1 MTILTTIDPASAK
14 PAAKVLLDAVQKKL
28 GVTPN
33 MMRVMAANPS
43 VLGAYLGFAGALGG
57 GTLGAK
63 LHEQIALAVAQ
74 ANGCDYC
81 LAAHSLIGKGAG
93 LDAEQIATARV
104 GTPSDPRT
112 AAVLTLARRLV
123 QTRGRATASDIA
135 QARAASI
142 SDAEILEV
150 IAAVALNV
158 FTNYLNLTAD
168 TDIDF
173 PPAAKL
179 AQAA

>member
-1 MTILTTIDPASAK
+1 MPLLTTIDSAAAE
-14 PAAKVLLDAVQKKL
+14 PAAKTLLDGIQKKL
-28 GVTPN
+28 GITPN
-33 MMRVMAANPS
+33 MMRVMAVNPS
-43 VLGAYLGFAGALGG
+43 VLSAYLGFAGVLAGG
-57 GTLGAK
+57 LLGAK

-93 LDAEQIATARV
+93 LDAAEIATARV
-104 GTPSDPRT
+104 GTPTDPRT
-112 AAVLTLARRLV
+112 AGVLILARRLV
-123 QTRGRATASDIA
+123 QTHGHATASDIA

-142 SDAEILEV
+142 NDAEILEV

-179 AQAA
+179 AEAA

>member
-1 MTILTTIDPASAK
+1 MTRISPIDPAAAQ
-14 PAAKVLLDAVQKKL
+14 PAAKALLDGVQKKL
-28 GVTPN
+28 GATPN
-33 MMRVMAANPS
+33 MMRVMATNPS
-43 VLGAYLGFAGALGG
+43 VLAAYLGFAGALSGG
-57 GTLGAK
+57 LLGAK

-81 LAAHSLIGKGAG
+81 LAAHSLLGTGAG
-93 LDAEQIATARV
+93 LSAADIAAARA
-104 GTPSDPRT
+104 GTPFDART
-112 AAVLTLARRLV
+112 AGIVALTRRLV
-123 QTRGRATASDIA
+123 ETHGRATDADIA
-135 QARAASI
+135 AARTASV

-168 TDIDF
+168 TELDF

-179 AQAA
+179 AHAA

>member
-1 MTILTTIDPASAK
+1 MTRISPIDPASAP
-14 PAAKVLLDAVQKKL
+14 PAAKTLLDAVQKKL
-28 GVTPN
+28 GATPN
-33 MMRVMAANPS
+33 MMRVMATNPS
-43 VLGAYLGFAGALGG
+43 VLGAYLGFAGALSGG
-57 GTLGAK
+57 LLGAK

-81 LAAHSLIGKGAG
+81 LAAHSLLGKGAG
-93 LDAEQIATARV
+93 LSVADIAAARA

-112 AAVLTLARRLV
+112 AGIVALARRLV
-123 QTRGRATASDIA
+123 ETRGRATVADIA
-135 QARAASI
+135 AAHTAAI

-150 IAAVALNV
+150 IASVALNV